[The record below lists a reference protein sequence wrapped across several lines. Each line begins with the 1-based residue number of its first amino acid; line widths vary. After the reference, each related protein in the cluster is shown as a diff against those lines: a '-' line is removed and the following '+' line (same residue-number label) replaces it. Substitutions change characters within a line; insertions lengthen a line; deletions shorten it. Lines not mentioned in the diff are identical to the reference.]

1 MVATSARL
9 RAGEPAPQQAG
20 ALNNMKISSIP
31 KSGRKGSVVYL
42 KTRHGNVVREYVRPR
57 NPRTPDQQLNRNTF
71 GAVSSRWRTLN
82 LEQHAAWRAAAA
94 SKDFVTESGRLVRL
108 HGYNLFV
115 SLNSRRAEL
124 GLPQFDLPPAEPV
137 FSPNPVAELVITN
150 TGGKIT
156 LKLRVPSP
164 PAQYTVVQGAAPVRT
179 SVRCVQH
186 FPFLGLLPAPI
197 DGWSDITKLYVARYR
212 VLRVGK
218 AIWIRTCQHIDGWID
233 VPKMVCARVRAPT
246 A

>member
-82 LEQHAAWRAAAA
+82 LEQHAAWRAATA

-124 GLPQFDLPPAEPV
+124 GLPQFDLPPA
-137 FSPNPVAELVITN
+137 
-150 TGGKIT
+150 
-156 LKLRVPSP
+156 
-164 PAQYTVVQGAAPVRT
+164 
-179 SVRCVQH
+179 
-186 FPFLGLLPAPI
+186 
-197 DGWSDITKLYVARYR
+197 
-212 VLRVGK
+212 
-218 AIWIRTCQHIDGWID
+218 
-233 VPKMVCARVRAPT
+233 
-246 A
+246 